1 MRLVAAIVLGAALLA
16 GVGAGAAGGAESPTL
31 HAKRAEAQAVLRRVN
46 ALDVRFGEVVD
57 RWDGARI
64 QLAASER
71 RLAANERALTRARRE
86 TRLAEARLARV
97 LVAIYEG
104 GQPTLAEIVVG
115 ASSVSDVVDG
125 VEAAQTIDAYDKRVA
140 EQAQRWQGMLAASRV
155 RLQTTERTRRRT
167 VTQLAGE
174 RKQIGTMLA
183 RRRRLLASVQSEV
196 AVLRAREAAREQAL
210 ARAARTRLAREQ
222 AARAAARAAAERAA
236 ARPATTTQ
244 TTTASAATG
253 PPATTPIG
261 TTTATVAPPET
272 ATTAATTT
280 AATLG
285 PGYPQAA
292 TIALRYLGIPY
303 QWGGAS
309 PATGFDCSGLVMY
322 VYAQLGIEL
331 PHQAAAQ
338 HGYGTPVSRAELE
351 PGDLVFYDDL
361 SHVGI
366 YIGNGEIV
374 HAPQTGDVVK
384 ISPLAQGG
392 ATYDGARRL

>member
-1 MRLVAAIVLGAALLA
+1 MVVGVALMA
-16 GVGAGAAGGAESPTL
+16 GVGAGAAAGAESPTL
-31 HAKRAEAQAVLRRVN
+31 RAKRAEAQAVLRRVN
-46 ALDVRFGEVVD
+46 ALDVGFGAVVD

-71 RLAANERALTRARRE
+71 QLAGNERALERARRE

-97 LVAIYEG
+97 LVAVYEG

-115 ASSVSDVVDG
+115 AASVSDLVDRI
-125 VEAAQTIDAYDKRVA
+125 EAAQTIDAYDKRVA
-140 EQAQRWQGMLAASRV
+140 EQAQRWQGTLAASRV

-167 VTQLAGE
+167 VAKLARE

-183 RRRRLLASVQSEV
+183 KRRRLLASVQSEV

-210 ARAARTRLAREQ
+210 ARAARARLAREQ
-222 AARAAARAAAERAA
+222 AARIAAARAAAERAA
-236 ARPATTTQ
+236 ARPAATTQ
-244 TTTASAATG
+244 TTTASAAPG
-253 PPATTPIG
+253 PPAPTPAATTLATPETP
-261 TTTATVAPPET
+261 TTTAA
-272 ATTAATTT
+272 TT

-292 TIALRYLGIPY
+292 AIALRYLGIPY

-322 VYAQLGIEL
+322 VYSQLGVEL

-338 HGYGTPVSRAELE
+338 HGYGAPVPRDELE

-366 YIGNGEIV
+366 YIGDGEIV